1 MDRIKCP
8 NCGSTAQ
15 VELTWVGRD
24 SYDNEHYRE
33 YVCGCGC
40 TFEATFTLTNTKIL
54 DVEKE
59 RN

>member
-1 MDRIKCP
+1 MNRIKCP

-15 VELTWVGRD
+15 VELVKED
-24 SYDNEHYRE
+24 YSIYEAKKVRE
-33 YVCGCGC
+33 YNCGCGC

-54 DVEKE
+54 GVENE